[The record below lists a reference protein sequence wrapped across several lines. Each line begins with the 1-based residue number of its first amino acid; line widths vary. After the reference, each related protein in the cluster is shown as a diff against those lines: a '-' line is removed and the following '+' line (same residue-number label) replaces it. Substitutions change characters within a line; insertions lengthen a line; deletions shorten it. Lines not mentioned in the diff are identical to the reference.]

1 VYLTTILHPWTEK
14 QQPAHTALAMAT
26 REGARALGL
35 EKAIGTLEIGKQA
48 DIILVKPDQA
58 RMIPVHEPHYAL
70 ALTSNGSDVTT
81 TIVDGQVLMEN
92 KQMLI
97 LNEKEVLREA
107 AERAGRIF
115 SESFTPQGFD

>member
-1 VYLTTILHPWTEK
+1 
-14 QQPAHTALAMAT
+14 
-26 REGARALGL
+26 
-35 EKAIGTLEIGKQA
+35 
-48 DIILVKPDQA
+48 
-58 RMIPVHEPHYAL
+58 MIPVYEPHYAL